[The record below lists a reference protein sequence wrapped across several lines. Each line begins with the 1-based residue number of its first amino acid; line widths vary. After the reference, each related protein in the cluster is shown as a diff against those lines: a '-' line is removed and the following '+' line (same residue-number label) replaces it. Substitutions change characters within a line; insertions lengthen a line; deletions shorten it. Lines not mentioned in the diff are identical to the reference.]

1 MATAKTIIELAES
14 QVGIKES
21 PANSNRVKYNKE
33 YYGYNVSGSAY
44 PWCCVFVWWVFNH
57 ADASKLFYSGK
68 KTALCATLMSWFKS
82 QGRFYTKNPKPG
94 DIVFFN
100 WVGGSV
106 AKHVGIVKSYD
117 SKTGKVTTIEGN
129 TSVGNDSNG
138 GQVMIR
144 ERTRGCILGYGR
156 PAYGIDNTTV
166 DYYSDT
172 TTYRTTGNLYLRSAA
187 SKSSSAKVTIPNNT
201 IVRRLDSTS
210 KIANRITWYHVQV
223 TIKSKTYKG
232 YCSAK
237 YLTKV

>member
-1 MATAKTIIELAES
+1 MATAKSIIELAES

-33 YYGYNVSGSAY
+33 YYGSNVSGSAY

-57 ADASKLFYSGK
+57 DGASKLFYNGK
-68 KTALCATLMSWFKS
+68 KTALCATLMSWFKT
-82 QGRFYTKNPKPG
+82 QGRFYSKNPKPG

-117 SKTGKVTTIEGN
+117 SKTGKVITIEGN

-144 ERTRGCILGYGR
+144 ERDSKYILGYGR
-156 PAYGIDNTTV
+156 PAYSNDDVVTN
-166 DYYSDT
+166 YYSDT
-172 TTYRTTGNLYLRSAA
+172 TTYKTTGNLYLRSAP
-187 SKSSSAKVTIPNNT
+187 SKTSTIKVTIPNNK
-201 IVRRLDSTS
+201 IVCRLDNTS
-210 KIANRITWYHVQV
+210 KISNKITWYHVQV
-223 TIKSKTYKG
+223 IIKSKTYKG